1 MGNWI
6 YTDIT
11 IGGTVSVDVAKELRA
26 LIEAEFDGE
35 NSGEIVGGHL
45 FACGQRNY
53 GNADEVEDFCV
64 ENGLPYVLTWEDGGD
79 FGPGGHAWRPGMEKA
94 FPFDGKDGPGIS
106 LVELKRDADAG
117 KTLAEIIEAL
127 SIGDASTLPPYVEE
141 AGPDAYEIAAREAG
155 WREYEHG
162 VFHPASNDYADD
174 WRAACGISK
183 VGPDHPGQVEAAPAS
198 PPSVADVTLE
208 ALRLAAER
216 IEMNNYGG
224 EEDEALATI
233 RAAIAAAQGKEG

>member
-11 IGGTVSVDVAKELRA
+11 IGGTVSADVAKELRA
-26 LIEAEFDGE
+26 LLEAEFDGE

-53 GNADEVEDFCV
+53 GNADEVEDFCQ
-64 ENGLPYVLTWEDGGD
+64 EHGLPYVFTWEDGGD
-79 FGPGGHAWRPGMEKA
+79 FGPGGHAWRPGMEKS

-141 AGPDAYEIAAREAG
+141 AGGDDADA
-155 WREYEHG
+155 
-162 VFHPASNDYADD
+162 
-174 WRAACGISK
+174 
-183 VGPDHPGQVEAAPAS
+183 GQVDAAPAS

-224 EEDEALATI
+224 EEDEALAII
-233 RAAIAAAQGKEG
+233 RAAIVAAQGKEG

>member
-1 MGNWI
+1 MRG
-6 YTDIT
+6 
-11 IGGTVSVDVAKELRA
+11 A
-26 LIEAEFDGE
+26 
-35 NSGEIVGGHL
+35 
-45 FACGQRNY
+45 
-53 GNADEVEDFCV
+53 
-64 ENGLPYVLTWEDGGD
+64 P
-79 FGPGGHAWRPGMEKA
+79 AWKSP

-141 AGPDAYEIAAREAG
+141 AGGDDADA
-155 WREYEHG
+155 
-162 VFHPASNDYADD
+162 
-174 WRAACGISK
+174 
-183 VGPDHPGQVEAAPAS
+183 GQVEAPAS

-224 EEDEALATI
+224 EEDEALVII

>member
-11 IGGTVSVDVAKELRA
+11 IGGTVSADVAKELRA
-26 LIEAEFDGE
+26 LLEAEFDGE

-53 GNADEVEDFCV
+53 GNADDVEDFCV

-94 FPFDGKDGPGIS
+94 FPFNGKDGPGIS

-127 SIGDASTLPPYVEE
+127 SIGDASTLPPYIEE
-141 AGPDAYEIAAREAG
+141 AGDDDADA
-155 WREYEHG
+155 
-162 VFHPASNDYADD
+162 
-174 WRAACGISK
+174 
-183 VGPDHPGQVEAAPAS
+183 GQVEAAPGSIA
-198 PPSVADVTLE
+198 PLVEYLCIGTYTDGQRFADSVKAYDAPGAEATAGEKWPDVTWAAFV
-208 ALRLAAER
+208 ALRDGV
-216 IEMNNYGG
+216 MVV
-224 EEDEALATI
+224 
-233 RAAIAAAQGKEG
+233 EG